1 MPIVH
6 IKMLNKNRTV
16 DQKRQL
22 VKRIADVIEEVLGS
36 KRDNITITL
45 DEMEFEDYSRG
56 GVLYCDKENK

>member
-16 DQKRQL
+16 EQKREL
-22 VKRIADVIEEVLGS
+22 VKRIADVIEDVLGS